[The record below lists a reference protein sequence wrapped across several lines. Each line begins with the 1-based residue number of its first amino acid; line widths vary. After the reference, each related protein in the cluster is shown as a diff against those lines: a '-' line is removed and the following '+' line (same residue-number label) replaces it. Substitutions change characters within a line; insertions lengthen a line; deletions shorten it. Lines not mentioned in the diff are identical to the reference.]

1 MTFKSIANMNS
12 QSRKKCGKQA
22 QKVGKSGVKRRCGKY
37 WTIFSTK
44 TGQHIRLRY
53 ASTARFVTTIRI
65 NQQKQK
71 ISVHI
76 TASGPR
82 RTDHLLFGFRG
93 RGSRWMKFNTK
104 NLNSSKHWMMNLPT
118 KSKKKRRSWTMIG
131 TSKIFERNFRKPLDN
146 RGVFCYNGIEE
157 KQTTKGV
164 EKQ

>member
-37 WTIFSTK
+37 WTIFPTK

-53 ASTARFVTTIRI
+53 ASTACFVTTIRI

-76 TASGPR
+76 TASGLR
-82 RTDHLLFGFRG
+82 RTDRSQYDFHGKEL
-93 RGSRWMKFNTK
+93 RWMKFSTK
-104 NLNSSKHWMMNLPT
+104 NLNNLRHWMMNSPT
-118 KSKKKRRSWTMIG
+118 KSRKKRPNWTMIG
-131 TSKIFERNFRKPLDN
+131 TSKNILKKFSKTP
-146 RGVFCYNGIEE
+146 
-157 KQTTKGV
+157 
-164 EKQ
+164 